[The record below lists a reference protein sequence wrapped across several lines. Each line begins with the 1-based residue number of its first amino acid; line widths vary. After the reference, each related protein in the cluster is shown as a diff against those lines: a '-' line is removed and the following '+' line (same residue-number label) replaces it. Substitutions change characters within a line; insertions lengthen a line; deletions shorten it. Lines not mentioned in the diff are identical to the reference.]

1 MKFSS
6 TEPSVRP
13 RTNWTFIAVSLT
25 MVPIDSR
32 WRMATMRLVTT

>member
-13 RTNWTFIAVSLT
+13 RTNWTFIALSLT
-25 MVPIDSR
+25 MVPMERR
-32 WRMATMRLVTT
+32 WRIATIRLVTT